1 MPVVAD
7 NLQRRI
13 QIEEE
18 LKHVQAQSESVAAR
32 LRQGTG
38 WGSDEAD
45 KTNDLVERTEALT
58 LYQYLMRKRE
68 QLECVR
74 ARLDRGLDGA
84 CEICSQRIDPA
95 RLKAIIGTTRCLTC
109 QRRLEQGIRRRLRA

>member
-45 KTNDLVERTEALT
+45 KASDLVERTEALT
-58 LYQYLMRKRE
+58 LPVSDAETRATGMR
-68 QLECVR
+68 Q
-74 ARLDRGLDGA
+74 
-84 CEICSQRIDPA
+84 
-95 RLKAIIGTTRCLTC
+95 GT
-109 QRRLEQGIRRRLRA
+109 A